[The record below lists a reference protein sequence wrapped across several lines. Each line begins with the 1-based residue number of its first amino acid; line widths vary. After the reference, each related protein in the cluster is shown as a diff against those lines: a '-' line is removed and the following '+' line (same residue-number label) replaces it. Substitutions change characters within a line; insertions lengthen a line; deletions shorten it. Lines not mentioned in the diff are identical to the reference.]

1 MLACTAPASP
11 GRQYHTGETSAN
23 KYQLAG
29 YRSGLSGK
37 CFSAQPL
44 FQMIVVPLGTRSGTT
59 LGLCG
64 IHKNQKVFY
73 QLWLL
78 DIGLPTFQEP

>member
-1 MLACTAPASP
+1 MLACIAPASL
-11 GRQYHTGETSAN
+11 GRQYHIGETSAN

-29 YRSGLSGK
+29 YRTGLSGK
-37 CFSAQPL
+37 CFSAQRL
-44 FQMIVVPLGTRSGTT
+44 FQMTVVPLGTRSGTT

-64 IHKNQKVFY
+64 IHTNQKMY

-78 DIGLPTFQEP
+78 DIGLSTVQEP